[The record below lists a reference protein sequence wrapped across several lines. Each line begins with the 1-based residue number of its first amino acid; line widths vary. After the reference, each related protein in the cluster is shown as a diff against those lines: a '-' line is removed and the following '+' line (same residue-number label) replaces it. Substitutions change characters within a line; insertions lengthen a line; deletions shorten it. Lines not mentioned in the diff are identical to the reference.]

1 MNNEKRKKQFR
12 LKMGCKM
19 IAGVSLVV
27 GGLLLIG
34 QAFIAVTAVVVV
46 VVFQSVQILY
56 VSKYNVL
63 YSVEKLALRTC
74 KNVFNIF

>member
-1 MNNEKRKKQFR
+1 
-12 LKMGCKM
+12 M